1 MLYTAVK
8 PSPHEENPDHPCCS
22 SGHRDPRCQ
31 IGSIAIYVLKDIL
44 CFISW
49 QYGGLLN
56 SSELVTLLY
65 LVLVSPLF

>member
-44 CFISW
+44 CLLVSNTED
-49 QYGGLLN
+49 LLN

-65 LVLVSPLF
+65 LVLVGPMF